1 MQAQRQK
8 DASRHA
14 TESCPTEGGRV
25 PAVWLTLVVL
35 LTLLS
40 VVQASGATLLV
51 TLSNGDRIT
60 GDFLSEDNTQLVIL
74 SPLAGRI
81 AIPKSAVAQR
91 AETSTSGG
99 SNGPA
104 LAASPTPAPA
114 TPPKLIS
121 TNTATAPKQTN
132 AAPSA
137 IAGGK
142 KPVAAPVAP
151 QSWFVGLMP
160 QSLRPLFTNW
170 HGGLNLGMDVGFGTS
185 DRRTFYMNGNAS
197 HSWDRVRN
205 TVDYHVAYGTVNA
218 VQSANRMEGS
228 EKTETDLGRKRRL
241 YIYNQGGAG
250 YDEIR
255 RIDLEFHEGAGLGYK
270 LIQKPKLNLN
280 TEAGLQY
287 QDQDFRNQ
295 PRHSFVSVRLGENLV
310 WRPVDKLEVRHSLA
324 YTPDLADFSVVR
336 FRTDLSLVY
345 PLFKR
350 ITLSFNLID
359 LYDSQPAIGVKNNDL
374 QVQSTIGVT
383 F

>member
-1 MQAQRQK
+1 ML
-8 DASRHA
+8 
-14 TESCPTEGGRV
+14 V
-25 PAVWLTLVVL
+25 TLFQV
-35 LTLLS
+35 S
-40 VVQASGATLLV
+40 AATLLV

-91 AETSTSGG
+91 IETSTSNS
-99 SNGPA
+99 SNGPS
-104 LAASPTPAPA
+104 LAASPTPAA
-114 TPPKLIS
+114 ASSAAPPKLVS
-121 TNTATAPKQTN
+121 TNAAAASKQTN
-132 AAPSA
+132 SAPPA
-137 IAGGK
+137 VAGGK
-142 KPVAAPVAP
+142 KSTAPPPAA

-160 QSLRPLFTNW
+160 VAIRPLFTNW

-185 DRRTFYMNGNAS
+185 DRRTFYLNGNAS

-228 EKTETDLGRKRRL
+228 EKTETDLGKTRRL

-287 QDQDFRNQ
+287 QDQDYRNQ
-295 PRHSFVSVRLGENLV
+295 ARHSFVSVRLGENLV
-310 WRPVDKLEVRHSLA
+310 WRPLDKLEIRHSLA

>member
-1 MQAQRQK
+1 VGCGHPFPAFRQ
-8 DASRHA
+8 
-14 TESCPTEGGRV
+14 V
-25 PAVWLTLVVL
+25 FVVVL
-35 LTLLS
+35 SLLAL
-40 VVQASGATLLV
+40 VQGSAATLLV
-51 TLSNGDRIT
+51 TLSNGDRLT

-91 AETSTSGG
+91 IETSSANSTS
-99 SNGPA
+99 SPST
-104 LAASPTPAPA
+104 AAFPTPAPA
-114 TPPKLIS
+114 TTPAPTPSPKLVS
-121 TNTATAPKQTN
+121 TNAAAASKQTN
-132 AAPSA
+132 STPAAAAPA
-137 IAGGK
+137 TIAGAQ
-142 KPVAAPVAP
+142 KPAAPPPPA

-160 QSLRPLFTNW
+160 ISVRPLFTNW

-205 TVDYHVAYGTVNA
+205 TVDYHVAYGTVNT
-218 VQSANRMEGS
+218 VQSANRMEGP
-228 EKTETDLGRKRRL
+228 EKTETDLGKKRRL

-255 RIDLEFHEGAGLGYK
+255 RIDFEFHEGAGLGYK
-270 LIQKPKLNLN
+270 LLQKTKLNLN

-287 QDQDFRNQ
+287 QEQNFHNQ
-295 PRHSFVSVRLGENLV
+295 ARHSFVSVRLGENLV
-310 WRPVDKLEVRHSLA
+310 WRPVDKLEIRHSLA

-336 FRTDLSLVY
+336 FRADLSLIY

-374 QVQSTIGVT
+374 QIQSTIGMN

>member
-1 MQAQRQK
+1 
-8 DASRHA
+8 
-14 TESCPTEGGRV
+14 V
-25 PAVWLTLVVL
+25 FVVVL
-35 LTLLS
+35 SLLAL
-40 VVQASGATLLV
+40 VQGSAATLLV
-51 TLSNGDRIT
+51 TLSNGDRLT

-91 AETSTSGG
+91 IETSSANSTS
-99 SNGPA
+99 SPST
-104 LAASPTPAPA
+104 AAFPTPAPA
-114 TPPKLIS
+114 TTPAPTPSPKLVS
-121 TNTATAPKQTN
+121 TNAAAASKQTN
-132 AAPSA
+132 STPAAAAPA
-137 IAGGK
+137 TIAGAQ
-142 KPVAAPVAP
+142 KPAAPPPPA

-160 QSLRPLFTNW
+160 ISVRPLFTNW

-205 TVDYHVAYGTVNA
+205 TVDYHVAYGTVNT

-228 EKTETDLGRKRRL
+228 EKTETDLGKKRRL

-255 RIDLEFHEGAGLGYK
+255 RIDFEFHEGAGLGYK
-270 LIQKPKLNLN
+270 LLQKTKLNLN

-287 QDQDFRNQ
+287 QEQNFHNQ
-295 PRHSFVSVRLGENLV
+295 ARHSFVSVRLGENLV
-310 WRPVDKLEVRHSLA
+310 WRPVDKLEIRHSLA

-336 FRTDLSLVY
+336 FRADLSLIY

-374 QVQSTIGVT
+374 QIQSTIGMN

>member
-14 TESCPTEGGRV
+14 NESLPTGCGRRSSGV
-25 PAVWLTLVVL
+25 RPSIALALAFLAWVRV
-35 LTLLS
+35 S
-40 VVQASGATLLV
+40 AASLLV

-60 GDFLSEDNTQLVIL
+60 GDVLSEDNTQLVIL

-91 AETSTSGG
+91 IETSTSNN
-99 SNGPA
+99 SSGPSP
-104 LAASPTPAPA
+104 AAAPAPA
-114 TPPKLIS
+114 TLPKLVS
-121 TNTATAPKQTN
+121 TNVAAASLQTN
-132 AAPSA
+132 AAPA
-137 IAGGK
+137 TIAGGK
-142 KPVAAPVAP
+142 KPAAPP
-151 QSWFVGLMP
+151 PPTQSWFVGLMP
-160 QSLRPLFTNW
+160 VSMRPLFTNW

-185 DRRTFYMNGNAS
+185 DRRTFYLNGNAS

-228 EKTETDLGRKRRL
+228 EKTETDLGKARRL

-270 LIQKPKLNLN
+270 LIQRPKLNLN

-287 QDQDFRNQ
+287 QDQDYRNQ

-310 WRPVDKLEVRHSLA
+310 WRPIDKLEVRHSLA

-374 QVQSTIGVT
+374 QVQSTIGVN